1 MLQLL
6 AIDFPNISPV
16 ALGIGPVEIRWYGL
30 AYGVGLVIGW
40 LYVRR
45 LLATPAIWPAVHK
58 SFPADF
64 ATDLLLY
71 ATIGVVVGGRLGD
84 VLLYEPSYFWQHPDE
99 ILAVW
104 RGGMAFHGALIG
116 TCLALLLLARLRNL
130 SVLKLFDLCAAAGP
144 IGLFL
149 GRLANFINAEL
160 WGHVSTM
167 PWAVVFPGAGPLPRH
182 PSQVYEA
189 LTEGI
194 LLFILLSYAIFGRL
208 LLRRPG
214 TVTGIFLVGYGLAR
228 IVCEIFREDTDPQ
241 IGLGLVTSGQMYS
254 IPMIL
259 IGIWFIV
266 PPRTG
271 RHEIVAGG
279 TP

>member
-16 ALGIGPVEIRWYGL
+16 ALGIGPVEIKWYGL
-30 AYGVGLVIGW
+30 AYGVGLVVGW

-45 LLATPAIWPAVHK
+45 LLATPAIWPPDHK

-194 LLFILLSYAIFGRL
+194 LLFIVLSYAIFGRL

-214 TVTGIFLVGYGLAR
+214 TVAGIFLVGYGVAR

-259 IGIWFIV
+259 IGIWFFV